1 MIQNAL
7 MFLEGKLMQWLFVRS
22 NLLLKWK
29 DFLKKSDLKFTL
41 PVSFL
46 NLNVQ
51 YEQDNLNVRLLNVQL
66 NELGQPELA
75 VH

>member
-51 YEQDNLNVRLLNVQL
+51 YEQDNLNVRLLNLQL